1 MKKLGKLKT
10 EFVKNP
16 EATVGRMPAP
26 LQQQDTSKQQRNTS
40 KQQTMEVFDANAVN
54 GVFVSTL
61 EEGVA
66 EGKNAGKRVNDC
78 QKISEDAVANAAGS
92 GAVAGLG
99 VGPQGEPGGDS
110 SMIIKRKKFAGHDVF
125 EVSADWF
132 HKARLG
138 KKKHARY
145 ELYVGNDKIGEEIRS
160 YATEN
165 YGKPVIIQDER
176 SGAMCYLRYGK
187 K

>member
-1 MKKLGKLKT
+1 MKKLKQLKT
-10 EFVKNP
+10 EFITEP
-16 EATVGRMPAP
+16 IATVGRMPAG
-26 LQQQDTSKQQRNTS
+26 QQQDTSRQQRTTS
-40 KQQTMEVFDANAVN
+40 KQQI
-54 GVFVSTL
+54 
-61 EEGVA
+61 
-66 EGKNAGKRVNDC
+66 NDC
-78 QKISEDAVANAAGS
+78 QKIGEDVAANAAGS

>member
-61 EEGVA
+61 E
-66 EGKNAGKRVNDC
+66 
-78 QKISEDAVANAAGS
+78 EDAVANAAGS